1 MRFIRKIIVQ
11 LDGLLLGGFVKKFY
25 RSYFVPKEW
34 AKSMSVLPNW
44 NSFEVVYSNNS
55 RTNLNAICQKFST
68 DKGSLSPRRSDHAY
82 ADYYDSIFS
91 RSRHK
96 VLNMMEIGIGSNNS
110 DVKGF
115 MGVDAIPGASL
126 RVWREYFPKA
136 TIYGA
141 DIDSRIL
148 FQEER
153 IKTFYVDQ
161 TDKESINK
169 LWSEIQKDGPIE
181 FDLIVDDG
189 LHTIEA
195 ASTFLTES
203 IGKLSVGGTYIVEDL
218 EFSDIVKIE
227 NLINR
232 NEFQIQYVKFS
243 SSERGLITGSLVSI
257 MRIL

>member
-1 MRFIRKIIVQ
+1 MRVIGKIFVR
-11 LDGLLLGGFVKKFY
+11 LDSLLLKGLTKSHY

-34 AKSMSVLPNW
+34 AKSLSILPNW
-44 NSFEVVYSNNS
+44 NSFEIAYSNNS
-55 RTNLNAICQKFST
+55 RPQLNAIFQKFST
-68 DKGSLSPRRSDHAY
+68 DKGSLSPRRNDHAY

-91 RSRHK
+91 RSRDK
-96 VLNMMEIGIGSNNS
+96 VLNVMEIGIGSNNS
-110 DVKGF
+110 DIKGF

-126 RVWREYFPKA
+126 RAWREYFPNA

-161 TDKESINK
+161 TDRESIQK
-169 LWSEIQKDGPIE
+169 LWNKIQMDGPIE

-195 ASTFLTES
+195 ALTLLTES
-203 IGKLSVGGTYIVEDL
+203 IEKLSVGGTYIVEDL
-218 EFSDIVKIE
+218 EFRDIVKLE
-227 NLINR
+227 NLVNQ
-232 NEFQIQYVKFS
+232 NEFLIQYVKFS

-257 MRIL
+257 RRNL